1 VGPSSGRPVDV
12 SFCRPGVLD
21 QRMWTWFLMTA
32 RLPWRPQIATPDNS
46 PKRNP
51 MCRGGGGEDGRGK
64 SKRGVWREP
73 GHVTPELTTPCT
85 ATESFLH
92 GR

>member
-1 VGPSSGRPVDV
+1 MGPSSGRPVDV

-32 RLPWRPQIATPDNS
+32 RLPWRPQIATPDNN

-51 MCRGGGGEDGRGK
+51 MCRGGGGGREGEVK
-64 SKRGVWREP
+64 EGSVERTWARHTRADYPMHSYRELP
-73 GHVTPELTTPCT
+73 
-85 ATESFLH
+85 A
-92 GR
+92 R